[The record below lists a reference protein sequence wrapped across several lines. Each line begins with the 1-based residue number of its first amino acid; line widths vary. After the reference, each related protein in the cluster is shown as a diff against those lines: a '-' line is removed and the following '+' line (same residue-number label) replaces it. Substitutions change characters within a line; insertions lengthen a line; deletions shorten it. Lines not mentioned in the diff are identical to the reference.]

1 MLQPDKRYE
10 IIKPMVNEGKIR
22 LFQDIFQFQKKTVVA
37 KDLGKRGPRFD
48 FLINRVEKFTVEE
61 LLFIARKCDL
71 TFDEIMQL
79 VKAQLEDRAKNGAR
93 TNGNGH
99 PSKK

>member
-10 IIKPMVNEGKIR
+10 IIKPMLNEGKIQ

-48 FLINRVEKFTVEE
+48 YLINRVEKFTVEE
-61 LLFIARKCDL
+61 LLIIAKKCRL
-71 TFDEIMQL
+71 SFDEIMQL
-79 VKAQLEDRAKNGAR
+79 VKAQLEARAKKGAK
-93 TNGNGH
+93 TQAK
-99 PSKK
+99 PSKQ